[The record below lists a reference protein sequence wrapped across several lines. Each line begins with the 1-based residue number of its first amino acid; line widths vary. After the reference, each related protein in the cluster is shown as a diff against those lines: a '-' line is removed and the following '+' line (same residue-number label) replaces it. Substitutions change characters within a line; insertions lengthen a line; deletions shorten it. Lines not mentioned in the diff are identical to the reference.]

1 MSDLLKTALKVG
13 SSLAGSVL
21 GPIGAVAAPV
31 LGSIGS
37 NVLSGF
43 NQRAARKWEEDM
55 YNQYNSPSALVRQY
69 QDAGINPA
77 LMFGGQ
83 TPAAPTDTSA
93 APVAESNTGTVTE
106 MLAQLMQLDM
116 LESEKRIKRA
126 SANKLEKEVEGQDIE
141 NKYRPQILEQTLK
154 KGEIDIEQ
162 ARYGIAESI
171 ARINNIEAQTLNEEE
186 RGYLMR
192 AQRLLATAQ
201 SVLAGKEG
209 RLYDANAI
217 EREFKNKVL
226 KDTGSE
232 PGTPIWNLLPGVA
245 TRAGEETNKFLN
257 WLKKNSVFGYGQYY
271 GK

>member
-1 MSDLLKTALKVG
+1 MADWLGAILPMIGQFNAQETARMN
-13 SSLAGSVL
+13 S
-21 GPIGAVAAPV
+21 
-31 LGSIGS
+31 
-37 NVLSGF
+37 
-43 NQRAARKWEEDM
+43 REARDWEEDM
-55 YNQYNSPSALVRQY
+55 YNKYNSPSALVRQY
-69 QDAGINPA
+69 QEAGINPA

-83 TPAAPTDTSA
+83 TPAAPTDTA
-93 APVAESNTGTVTE
+93 AAETIPPQTGTVTE
-106 MLAQLMQLDM
+106 MLGQLMQLDM
-116 LESEKRIKRA
+116 LEQEKRIKSA
-126 SANKLEKEVEGQDIE
+126 SADKLEKEAVAQDIE
-141 NKYRPQILEQTLK
+141 NKYRPQVLEQTLK

-192 AQRLLATAQ
+192 AQRLLAIAQ

-226 KDTGSE
+226 QDTGSE

-245 TRAGEETNKFLN
+245 TRAGEETNKFLD
-257 WLKKNSVFGYGQYY
+257 WFKKNSVFGYGQFY